1 MAVDESRTIATG
13 NALADTVEDGVQ
25 SGHSIDSLSRLS
37 KSPAGFWRRAFFRF
51 CQNRVALVAL
61 FIAVSIILFSLSAP
75 LLSRYVTGFTPQENH
90 LATKL
95 SSPGTNGHIL
105 GSDGN
110 GRDVLTRLAYGGR
123 VSLLVATLAAISIL
137 FVGGSLGALAG
148 FFGGFG
154 DTLAMRGADVLL
166 SIPTLVLLI
175 LVSSFFQPSPAEL
188 AILIALVSWAGIARL
203 VRGEVLSLR
212 NRDFVDAA
220 RIVGA
225 SNIRI
230 LWKHIFPNVVPVIV
244 VWASLVIPG
253 LILVEATLS
262 YLGLGVRPPQPSW
275 GNMLQDAK
283 QFVRQAGYLVFIPGF
298 MIYITV
304 LCINLV
310 GSGLR
315 DALDPRLNQ

>member
-13 NALADTVEDGVQ
+13 NALADTVEDGAE
-25 SGHSIDSLSRLS
+25 SGHAIDSLSRLS
-37 KSPAGFWRRAFFRF
+37 KSPAGFWRRAFLRF
-51 CQNRVALVAL
+51 CRNRVALVAL

-90 LATKL
+90 LAAKL
-95 SSPGTNGHIL
+95 SPPGTNGYIL

-137 FVGGSLGALAG
+137 FVGGTLGALAG

>member
-1 MAVDESRTIATG
+1 MAIEEGRVMAPGGANTG
-13 NALADTVEDGVQ
+13 TVEGSQLSDL
-25 SGHSIDSLSRLS
+25 SIDGLSRS
-37 KSPAGFWRRAFFRF
+37 YGSPVGFWRRAWQRFRR
-51 CQNRVALVAL
+51 NRVALVAL
-61 FIAVSIILFSLSAP
+61 VITIAIILFALSAP
-75 LLSRYVTGFTPQENH
+75 LISNYVTGFTPQENH
-90 LATKL
+90 LANKL
-95 SSPGTNGHIL
+95 SPPGTNGYIL

-110 GRDVLTRLAYGGR
+110 GRDVLTRLAYGGQ
-123 VSLLVATLAAISIL
+123 VSLFVAALAAISIL
-137 FVGGSLGALAG
+137 VIGGTLGAIAG
-148 FFGGFG
+148 YFGGLG
-154 DTLAMRGADVLL
+154 DTIAMRGADVLL
-166 SIPTLVLLI
+166 SIPVLVLLI

-188 AILIALVSWAGIARL
+188 AVLIALVSWAGIARL

-220 RIVGA
+220 RVVGA
-225 SNIRI
+225 SNTRI
-230 LWKHIFPNVVPVIV
+230 LWKHIFPNVVPIIV

-310 GSGLR
+310 GTGLR